1 MTSKIKALRG
11 VWQRLYGGRLG
22 WRGPRPKDGGFVPP
36 PGLKAV
42 PEAFLGREAE
52 ETGAMPAWKPGT
64 KA

>member
-1 MTSKIKALRG
+1 MTFKIKALHG

-22 WRGPRPKDGGFVPP
+22 WRVPKTKDEAFVPP
-36 PGLKAV
+36 PGLKTV

-52 ETGAMPAWKPGT
+52 ETGAMPAWKRGT